1 MPVFHLISLHF
12 LKNERYF
19 IVYCIRRI
27 FYRKRGYTEA
37 QLRPYYACMQR
48 ELRGTRC
55 AVTRMRFGHQ
65 RGAGGKAR
73 GACERAEPSS

>member
-1 MPVFHLISLHF
+1 MPVFHWISLHF

-27 FYRKRGYTEA
+27 LYRKRGYTEA

-55 AVTRMRFGHQ
+55 AVTRVRWQ
-65 RGAGGKAR
+65 SARRGG
-73 GACERAEPSS
+73 